1 MARGQ
6 QLRPGPCLATP
17 QASCAGAEVWAAPR
31 GSGGRAGVDP
41 TCLQVTPL
49 LTSHVPSE
57 GCSLCR
63 GLVLRD
69 PGCITSSVSSLS
81 ELQGTSQ
88 VVQWLGIH
96 LSRQGTGVPF
106 LLWEDPT
113 CLKSNEA
120 HAPQLLSLC
129 SKAHVP
135 QLLTPSHLELVLRN
149 KSSHCNEQPVHRNE
163 E

>member
-1 MARGQ
+1 MTGIWILCVLFLKNFCKSKIIKKQTNNKKKKKR
-6 QLRPGPCLATP
+6 
-17 QASCAGAEVWAAPR
+17 
-31 GSGGRAGVDP
+31 
-41 TCLQVTPL
+41 
-49 LTSHVPSE
+49 TSK
-57 GCSLCR
+57 
-63 GLVLRD
+63 
-69 PGCITSSVSSLS
+69 
-81 ELQGTSQ
+81 